1 MSTRLRRFIRRFRWK
16 TGTVETLISVLV
28 VVFTAFIAG
37 GGIYNLIDRPPTIIG
52 FSGGYVAVRG
62 LQDEQTLMES
72 ALSMLF
78 LTLTFLGLLTSYRST
93 RVVYDM
99 RRASMTL
106 FLGIALIALGLSG
119 SFYLLSLKQMV
130 LRQLGY

>member
-1 MSTRLRRFIRRFRWK
+1 MLTRFRRFLRRSRWSLRATETFIAAA
-16 TGTVETLISVLV
+16 V

-37 GGIYNLIDRPPTIIG
+37 GGIYNIIDKPPTIIG

-78 LTLTFLGLLTSYRST
+78 FTMTFLGLLTSYRST
-93 RVVYDM
+93 RVVYDA

-106 FLGIALIALGLSG
+106 FLGITLIALGLSG
-119 SFYLLSLKQMV
+119 SFYLLSLKQMA

>member
-1 MSTRLRRFIRRFRWK
+1 MSVRLRRLFRRLGRRP
-16 TGTVETLISVLV
+16 GTTETLIALLV
-28 VVFTAFIAG
+28 VVFTAFVAG
-37 GGIYNLIDRPPTIIG
+37 GGIYDILDKPPTIIG

-62 LQDEQTLMES
+62 LEDEQTLMES

-78 LTLTFLGLLTSYRST
+78 LVLTFLGLLTSYRST
-93 RVVYDM
+93 RVVYDT

-106 FLGIALIALGLSG
+106 LLGIALIALGLSG

>member
-37 GGIYNLIDRPPTIIG
+37 GGIDNLIDRPPTIIG
-52 FSGGYVAVRG
+52 FSGLYVAVRG

>member
-1 MSTRLRRFIRRFRWK
+1 MGRFIRRFRWRP
-16 TGTVETLISVLV
+16 GTVENLITLLV

-37 GGIYNLIDRPPTIIG
+37 GGIYDIVDKPPTIIG
-52 FSGGYVAVRG
+52 FPGGYVAVRG

-78 LTLTFLGLLTSYRST
+78 LVLTFLGLLTSYRST
-93 RVVYDM
+93 RVVYDT